1 MLVPTGLFDQVHE
14 HDICIYYFI
23 VQLYICMLFY
33 CIFVYIYPVIYLY
46 IYGTTSVCSYGEP
59 EPPLERLSR

>member
-1 MLVPTGLFDQVHE
+1 
-14 HDICIYYFI
+14 
-23 VQLYICMLFY
+23 MLFY